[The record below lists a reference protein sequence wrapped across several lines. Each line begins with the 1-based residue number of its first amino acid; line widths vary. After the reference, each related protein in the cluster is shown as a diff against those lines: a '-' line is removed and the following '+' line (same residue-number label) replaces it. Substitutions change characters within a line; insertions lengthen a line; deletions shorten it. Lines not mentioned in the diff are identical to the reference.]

1 MKKYILAIA
10 ITLLPLLA
18 VADQFPSRP
27 MSACQSQ
34 APYGFPQT
42 TRENTTPICRSA
54 YALLHDNSAKVSP
67 WVVYTLTPQHTIG
80 CVVRT
85 NAFAPDQSLRVGQR
99 SELADYYK
107 SGYDT
112 GHIANDGD
120 MSWDPI
126 VERESFILSNM
137 VPQLPSLNRG
147 IWKLLET
154 GVRVWAWQTGHT
166 FTVYAGSIYDS
177 SIDQSV
183 GPNRVVVPHAF
194 YKIVIDNTTKKS
206 MAWIFPHKE
215 NLGTDLTAY
224 QVTIS
229 DVEKSTG
236 IQFSVPDD
244 KSSHNQMLPIS
255 IAQFTKAKAAQC
267 H

>member
-10 ITLLPLLA
+10 ITLLPILA
-18 VADQFPSRP
+18 VADQMPSRP

-54 YALLHDNSAKVSP
+54 YALLHDNFAKVSP
-67 WVVYTLTPQHTIG
+67 WVVYTLTPQHAIG

-85 NAFAPDQSLRVGQR
+85 NAFAPDQSLRAGER
-99 SELADYYK
+99 SELVDYYK

-112 GHIANDGD
+112 GH
-120 MSWDPI
+120 WDPV

-137 VPQLPSLNRG
+137 APQLPSLNRG

-154 GVRVWAWQTGHT
+154 GVRVWAWQTGHA
-166 FTVYAGSIYDS
+166 FTVYAGGVYDS
-177 SIDQSV
+177 STDQSI

-194 YKIVIDNTTKKS
+194 YKIVIDDTTKKS

-224 QVTIS
+224 QVTVS

-255 IAQFTKAKAAQC
+255 IAQFAKAKAAQC

>member
-10 ITLLPLLA
+10 ITLLPILA
-18 VADQFPSRP
+18 VADQMPSRP

-54 YALLHDNSAKVSP
+54 YALLHDNFAKVSP
-67 WVVYTLTPQHTIG
+67 WVVYTLT
-80 CVVRT
+80 
-85 NAFAPDQSLRVGQR
+85 
-99 SELADYYK
+99 
-107 SGYDT
+107 
-112 GHIANDGD
+112 HIANDGD
-120 MSWDPI
+120 MSWDPV

-137 VPQLPSLNRG
+137 APQLPSLNRG

-154 GVRVWAWQTGHT
+154 GVRVWAWQTGHA
-166 FTVYAGSIYDS
+166 FTVYAGGVYDS
-177 SIDQSV
+177 STDQSI

-194 YKIVIDNTTKKS
+194 YKIVIDDTTKKS

-224 QVTIS
+224 QVTVS

-255 IAQFTKAKAAQC
+255 IAQFAKAKAAQC